1 MGGFTFRRLIEQFL
15 SKANLSRFAMKA
27 SPQFKTVPANFAVAD
42 ARDANAALIFW
53 RFGMAKI
60 HGRPRTLTFEFCQD
74 IWVRFEFLR
83 VRLAKPDGR
92 LASIRH
98 VATALAAY
106 GGVAEIVGGN
116 KEILA
121 LELALLAKTR
131 LAYAT
136 VETIEGIIPIPVYA
150 TYMTPEA
157 TRIRNLYYEAR
168 QWTAD
173 PEIQFAWTNM
183 VRDLCG
189 RPRIL
194 RDSTIQF
201 HRADSA

>member
-1 MGGFTFRRLIEQFL
+1 
-15 SKANLSRFAMKA
+15 
-27 SPQFKTVPANFAVAD
+27 
-42 ARDANAALIFW
+42 
-53 RFGMAKI
+53 MAKTR
-60 HGRPRTLTFEFCQD
+60 GRPKAMTYELCQD

-98 VATALAAY
+98 VAMALAAY

-121 LELALLAKTR
+121 LELPWLAKTR
-131 LAYAT
+131 LAHAT

-168 QWTAD
+168 KWTAD

-189 RPRIL
+189 QPRIL
-194 RDSTIQF
+194 RDSIIQF

>member
-1 MGGFTFRRLIEQFL
+1 
-15 SKANLSRFAMKA
+15 
-27 SPQFKTVPANFAVAD
+27 
-42 ARDANAALIFW
+42 
-53 RFGMAKI
+53 MAKTR
-60 HGRPRTLTFEFCQD
+60 GRPKAMTYELCQD

-98 VATALAAY
+98 VAMALAAY

-121 LELALLAKTR
+121 LELPWLAKTR
-131 LAYAT
+131 LAHAT

>member
-116 KEILA
+116 KEMLA
-121 LELALLAKTR
+121 LELASL
-131 LAYAT
+131 
-136 VETIEGIIPIPVYA
+136 EDEISSCDG
-150 TYMTPEA
+150 
-157 TRIRNLYYEAR
+157 RNDR
-168 QWTAD
+168 SKN
-173 PEIQFAWTNM
+173 PNSG
-183 VRDLCG
+183 VCDLCDSRG
-189 RPRIL
+189 DEDPQPLL
-194 RDSTIQF
+194 RSEKVDCRS
-201 HRADSA
+201 RNSVRVDEYGA

>member
-1 MGGFTFRRLIEQFL
+1 
-15 SKANLSRFAMKA
+15 
-27 SPQFKTVPANFAVAD
+27 
-42 ARDANAALIFW
+42 
-53 RFGMAKI
+53 MATTR
-60 HGRPRTLTFEFCQD
+60 GRPKALTYEFCQD

-92 LASIRH
+92 IASIRH
-98 VATALAAY
+98 VAMALAAD

-116 KEILA
+116 KEMLA
-121 LELALLAKTR
+121 RELALLAKTR
-131 LAYAT
+131 LAHAT
-136 VETIEGIIPIPVYA
+136 IETIEGIIPIPVYA

>member
-1 MGGFTFRRLIEQFL
+1 
-15 SKANLSRFAMKA
+15 
-27 SPQFKTVPANFAVAD
+27 
-42 ARDANAALIFW
+42 
-53 RFGMAKI
+53 MAKI
-60 HGRPRTLTFEFCQD
+60 RGRPTTLTYEFCQD
-74 IWVRFEFLR
+74 LWVRFEFLR

-92 LASIRH
+92 LASIRR
-98 VATALAAY
+98 VAIALAEN

-116 KEILA
+116 KEMLA

-131 LAYAT
+131 LAHAT
-136 VETIEGIIPIPVYA
+136 VETVEARIPITVYA
-150 TYMTPEA
+150 TYLTPEA
-157 TRIRNLYYEAR
+157 TRIRNLYYRAR

-189 RPRIL
+189 QPRIP
-194 RDSTIQF
+194 RDSIIRF

>member
-1 MGGFTFRRLIEQFL
+1 MRIDRQ
-15 SKANLSRFAMKA
+15 
-27 SPQFKTVPANFAVAD
+27 
-42 ARDANAALIFW
+42 
-53 RFGMAKI
+53 
-60 HGRPRTLTFEFCQD
+60 RPRCVPDRSTASNAWDVFVSILGFNFEFHLLMTDLDTGSESHYKGQNSED
-74 IWVRFEFLR
+74 V
-83 VRLAKPDGR
+83 
-92 LASIRH
+92 
-98 VATALAAY
+98 Y
-106 GGVAEIVGGN
+106 GGVAEIGGGN

-121 LELALLAKTR
+121 LELPWLAKTR
-131 LAYAT
+131 LAHAT

-201 HRADSA
+201 HRADS

>member
-1 MGGFTFRRLIEQFL
+1 
-15 SKANLSRFAMKA
+15 
-27 SPQFKTVPANFAVAD
+27 
-42 ARDANAALIFW
+42 
-53 RFGMAKI
+53 MATNR
-60 HGRPRTLTFEFCQD
+60 GRPTALTFEFCQD

-98 VATALAAY
+98 VAMALAAY

-116 KEILA
+116 KEMLA
-121 LELALLAKTR
+121 RELALLAKTR
-131 LAYAT
+131 LAHAT
-136 VETIEGIIPIPVYA
+136 IETIEGIIPIPVYA